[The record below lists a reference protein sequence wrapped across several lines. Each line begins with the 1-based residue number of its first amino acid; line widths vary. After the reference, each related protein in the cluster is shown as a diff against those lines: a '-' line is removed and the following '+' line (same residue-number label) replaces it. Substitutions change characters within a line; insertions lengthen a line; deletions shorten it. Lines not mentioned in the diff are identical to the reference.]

1 MQTLQQM
8 FDRLRKHVNQK
19 TTLSRDRFSQSTAF
33 FMPKHLRKDQYLIQ
47 EGEPARFLAFVAT
60 GCLRAYSIDK
70 KGEEHIIQFALE
82 TWWITDLCSFLTGDN
97 ATLFVDALEDSDLL
111 LIDAESYERLC
122 TTIPEFERYFR
133 ILLQNNYVAT
143 HRRILASISLS
154 AEERYLQ
161 LLENYPTIA
170 QRVALRH
177 IASYLGIT
185 PEALSRI
192 RRRLSQR
199 SRR

>member
-1 MQTLQQM
+1 MQKLQQM
-8 FDRLRKHVNQK
+8 FDLLRKQVNQR
-19 TTLSRDRFSQSTAF
+19 TSLSRDRFSQSTSF
-33 FMPKHLRKDQYLIQ
+33 FIPKHLRKDQYLIQ
-47 EGEPARFLAFVAT
+47 EGEPARFLGFVTA
-60 GCLRAYSIDK
+60 GLLRSYSIDK
-70 KGEEHIIQFALE
+70 KGEEHIIQFAPE
-82 TWWITDLCSFLTGDN
+82 TWWITDLYSFLAGDN
-97 ATLFVDALEDSDLL
+97 ATLFIDALEDSDVL

-192 RRRLSQR
+192 RRRLSHR
-199 SRR
+199 ARR